1 MEHRLANIPCGYIA
15 LNDQFRIVEVNETF
29 LQWTSY
35 AKQVLMNQHIE
46 KLFTS
51 SNKLIFH
58 SYFYPNMLLYKHV
71 DELFI
76 HVRGEDGKTIPC
88 LVNAIEQEIEGET
101 YIDMVLMPMKKR
113 IDYEKE
119 VRKTKQLLEQAYSQK
134 TVAYEHLQY
143 IYEKIELKQAQLVE
157 INKQLVEISNTDNLT
172 GIANRRYFQEQLTQL
187 VSNFHEQG
195 QAFSLLV
202 IDIDYF
208 KQVNDTHGHPVGDL
222 VLAQLGLILKMTARE
237 QDTVAR
243 FGGEEFVLLLG
254 ETAEVDALEIAQQLN
269 KVVEET
275 IWPTIGRLTVSI
287 GCTTYKAE
295 DTEGSVFEHADEA
308 LYASKRNGRNC
319 TTQYEAMRK
328 VQ

>member
-1 MEHRLANIPCGYIA
+1 MEQRLANIPCGYIA
-15 LNDQFRIVEVNETF
+15 LNEQHRIVEVNETF
-29 LQWTSY
+29 LQWTNY
-35 AKQVLMNQHIE
+35 AKQALLNQHIE

-76 HVRGEDGKTIPC
+76 HVRGEDGNTIPC
-88 LVNAIEQEIEGET
+88 LVNAIEQEIEGKT
-101 YIDMVLMPMKKR
+101 YIDVVLMPMKKR

-119 VRKTKQLLEQAYSQK
+119 VRQTKLSLEQAYSQK
-134 TVAYEHLQY
+134 TLAFEHLQY

-157 INKQLVEISNTDNLT
+157 MNKQLVELSNTDNLT
-172 GIANRRYFQEQLTQL
+172 GIANRRYFQQQLTRH
-187 VSNFHEQG
+187 VGNFHEHG

-222 VLAQLGLILKMTARE
+222 VLAQLGLLLKMTARE

-254 ETAEVDALEIAQQLN
+254 ETAEIDARGIAQQFN

-275 IWPTIGRLTVSI
+275 IWPTIGHLTVSI
-287 GCTTYKAE
+287 GCTTFKAD
-295 DTEGSVFEHADEA
+295 DTESSVFEHADEA
-308 LYASKRNGRNC
+308 LYESKRNGRNR
-319 TTQYEAMRK
+319 TTQYEEMRK

>member
-1 MEHRLANIPCGYIA
+1 MEQRLANIPCGYIA
-15 LNDQFRIVEVNETF
+15 MNEQYRIVEVNDTF
-29 LQWTSY
+29 LQWTNY
-35 AKQVLMNQHIE
+35 GKQALMNQHIE

-58 SYFYPNMLLYKHV
+58 SYFYPNMLRNKHV

-76 HVRGEDGKTIPC
+76 HVRSEDGKTIPC
-88 LVNAIEQEIEGET
+88 LVNAIEQEIAGET
-101 YIDMVLMPMKKR
+101 YIDMVFMPMKKR

-119 VRKTKQLLEQAYSQK
+119 VRQTKLLLEQAYSQK
-134 TVAYEHLQY
+134 TIAYEHLQY
-143 IYEKIELKQAQLVE
+143 IYEKIELKQAQLIE
-157 INKQLVEISNTDNLT
+157 MNKQLVEISNTDNLT
-172 GIANRRYFQEQLTQL
+172 GIANRRYFQQQLTRH
-187 VSNFHEQG
+187 VANFHDQG

-243 FGGEEFVLLLG
+243 FGGEEFALLLG
-254 ETAEVDALEIAQQLN
+254 DTGEMEALEIAQQFN
-269 KVVEET
+269 KTVEET
-275 IWPTIGRLTVSI
+275 IWPTIGHLTVSI
-287 GCTTYKAE
+287 GCTTFKAE
-295 DTEGSVFEHADEA
+295 DTAGSVFEHADEA
-308 LYASKRNGRNC
+308 LYESKRNGRNR